1 MIFPLCYTK
10 NKFTDKECT
19 MTDIQWRDTAPLIPH
34 LSRPA
39 VLSRVRWAKV
49 LGSTNDVLKAAP
61 DLPHG
66 AIVAADAQ
74 SAGRGRMGRAFF
86 SPKDSGLYLSVRYR
100 TADNPALADFV
111 TMGACA
117 VSLQAVEKAA
127 GITPKIKWVNDLMIG
142 PKKIAGI
149 LTEGRADPALEKQW
163 IVVGIGLNLFDPS
176 GGFPDDIAA
185 RAGSITGMT
194 ATAYAENGG
203 DPDDLR
209 TRLLAA
215 MIDGLTDL
223 GQAESPASYADIYRR
238 HSNLIGRAVTL
249 TGAGEPIVGTVTGFD
264 DFGHLKLQMP
274 DGTSKLIRSG
284 ELTLRPL

>member
-1 MIFPLCYTK
+1 M
-10 NKFTDKECT
+10 NK
-19 MTDIQWRDTAPLIPH
+19 IQWRDTAPLIPY
-34 LSRPA
+34 LGNPA
-39 VLSRVRWAKV
+39 VLDRVRWAEV

-149 LTEGRADPALEKQW
+149 LTEGRADPDPQKRW
-163 IVVGIGLNLFDPS
+163 IVVGIGFNLFDPE
-176 GGFPDDIAA
+176 GGFPAEIAE
-185 RAGSITGMT
+185 RAGSIAGTT
-194 ATAYAENGG
+194 ARAYAEKGG

-215 MIDGLTDL
+215 MIDGLTAL
-223 GQAESPASYADIYRR
+223 GQAEDPAPYAERYRSR
-238 HSNLIGRAVTL
+238 SNLIGRAVTL
-249 TGAGEPIVGTVTGFD
+249 TGAGAPIVGTVIGFD
-264 DFGHLKLQMP
+264 DFGHLRLQMAN
-274 DGTSKLIRSG
+274 GTERLIRSG

>member
-1 MIFPLCYTK
+1 M
-10 NKFTDKECT
+10 NK
-19 MTDIQWRDTAPLIPH
+19 IQWRDTAPLIPY
-34 LSRPA
+34 LDNPA
-39 VLSRVRWAKV
+39 VLNRIRWAEV

-127 GITPKIKWVNDLMIG
+127 GIVPKIKWVNDLMIG

-149 LTEGRADPALEKQW
+149 LTESRADPDPQKRW
-163 IVVGIGLNLFDPS
+163 IVVGIGFNLFDPE
-176 GGFPDDIAA
+176 GGFPDEIADL
-185 RAGSITGMT
+185 AGSITGVT
-194 ATAYAENGG
+194 AKAYGERGG
-203 DPDDLR
+203 DPADLR
-209 TRLLAA
+209 ARLLAA
-215 MIDGLTDL
+215 MIDGLTAL
-223 GQAESPASYADIYRR
+223 GRARRPEPYAEIYRS
-238 HSNLIGRAVTL
+238 HSNLVGRKVIL
-249 TGAGEPIVGTVTGFD
+249 TGAGEPLPGTVIGFD
-264 DFGHLKLQMP
+264 RFGHLKLQ
-274 DGTSKLIRSG
+274 DEGGSLRIITSG
-284 ELTLRPL
+284 ELTLRVQEPLR